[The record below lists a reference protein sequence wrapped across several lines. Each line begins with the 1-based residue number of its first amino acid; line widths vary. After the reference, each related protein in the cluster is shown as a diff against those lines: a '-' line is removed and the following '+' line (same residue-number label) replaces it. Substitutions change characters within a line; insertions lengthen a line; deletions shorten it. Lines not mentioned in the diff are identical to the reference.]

1 MGDGQAE
8 VSGGWCNVMLSQ
20 GSLEMFGFV
29 VKSDVLLMI
38 TMQHNEKTLST
49 AQNLFYFVQ
58 YRHIKV
64 KLFWQTKTLHQS

>member
-29 VKSDVLLMI
+29 VTSDFVACFKGKSNLRRPNPK
-38 TMQHNEKTLST
+38 QH
-49 AQNLFYFVQ
+49 
-58 YRHIKV
+58 
-64 KLFWQTKTLHQS
+64 